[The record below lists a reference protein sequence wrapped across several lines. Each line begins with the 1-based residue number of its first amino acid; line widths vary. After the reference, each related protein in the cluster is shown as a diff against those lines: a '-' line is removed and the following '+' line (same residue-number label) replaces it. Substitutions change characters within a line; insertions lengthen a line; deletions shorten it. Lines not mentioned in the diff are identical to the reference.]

1 MVQQCAGCE
10 LPISDK
16 FLLKVLDRVWH
27 VKCVHC
33 YDCKCALTNKCFS
46 REGKLFCK
54 NDFYRRYGTK
64 CAGCCL
70 GISPNDMVR
79 RAKHLVFHVK
89 CFNCSS
95 CNRQILTGDELY
107 YVGESK
113 FVCKEDYYQS
123 RLPSKHSDSDS
134 EEKDL
139 SYGLDEDL
147 DVALGTKRRGP
158 RTTIKAKQLEALK
171 ATFAATPKPSRNIR
185 EKLAQETG
193 LNMRVIQV
201 WFQNRRSKERRLKQ
215 QGVSQPSASR
225 AVRSGRR
232 SRRAKGENLGNGS
245 TNPAEQSINTSHIN
259 YAAPQNSHFPATAF
273 DDFYM
278 KTDAGLPN
286 EVNTTMDNSQ
296 MIQNTGFNNQG
307 IMAVNSVN
315 DNSSGLQIS
324 HCVVAQSQ
332 NGGLTYDTAAGRPPN
347 TIPPSAEV
355 W

>member
-1 MVQQCAGCE
+1 MKSQICNMVQQCAGCE

-54 NDFYRRYGTK
+54 NDFYRYVAHNRSNHKSACLSKQLPSFPQTKLIRSQCISQSKLVSYFEIFRRYGTK

-123 RLPSKHSDSDS
+123 RLPSKHSG
-134 EEKDL
+134 EWK
-139 SYGLDEDL
+139 G
-147 DVALGTKRRGP
+147 
-158 RTTIKAKQLEALK
+158 
-171 ATFAATPKPSRNIR
+171 N
-185 EKLAQETG
+185 
-193 LNMRVIQV
+193 
-201 WFQNRRSKERRLKQ
+201 WF
-215 QGVSQPSASR
+215 V
-225 AVRSGRR
+225 
-232 SRRAKGENLGNGS
+232 
-245 TNPAEQSINTSHIN
+245 
-259 YAAPQNSHFPATAF
+259 Y
-273 DDFYM
+273 
-278 KTDAGLPN
+278 
-286 EVNTTMDNSQ
+286 
-296 MIQNTGFNNQG
+296 
-307 IMAVNSVN
+307 
-315 DNSSGLQIS
+315 
-324 HCVVAQSQ
+324 
-332 NGGLTYDTAAGRPPN
+332 
-347 TIPPSAEV
+347 
-355 W
+355 